1 MSRINF
7 NIILAMLIVVLVI
20 SCTRD
25 EIMLPVEPTPPVEPM
40 DTMTMEPMGMDTMMM
55 DTMMMDTMM
64 MDMPTGPAIWEGD
77 ELTFSLADNSDHTLA
92 ENQDMLTPNVIIT
105 RSVEGGEFFNIA
117 VEEASTKG
125 VSPTG
130 TEWAIGRTAD
140 GVENLSFS
148 PFRTAVD
155 DTPRRAVGTE
165 LVVHLIEDDIYLN
178 VTLTSWSDGKRG
190 GFEYVRATP
199 N

>member
-64 MDMPTGPAIWEGD
+64 MDTMRVNILPCRQ
-77 ELTFSLADNSDHTLA
+77 L
-92 ENQDMLTPNVIIT
+92 
-105 RSVEGGEFFNIA
+105 RSY
-117 VEEASTKG
+117 AS
-125 VSPTG
+125 
-130 TEWAIGRTAD
+130 
-140 GVENLSFS
+140 
-148 PFRTAVD
+148 
-155 DTPRRAVGTE
+155 
-165 LVVHLIEDDIYLN
+165 
-178 VTLTSWSDGKRG
+178 
-190 GFEYVRATP
+190 
-199 N
+199 